1 MYPLYTNP
9 HLVSAH
15 RKLRKFPY
23 NWAVKARIGN
33 LNRDTNNI
41 VRHPSAD
48 KGPRWSI
55 NRKHIWHYILPS
67 GCLATRLL
75 QIAETSETIL
85 IFFLFERIDQSTF
98 IDITNGGLKID
109 VIIVAISHV
118 RNNESRE
125 WIVLK

>member
-1 MYPLYTNP
+1 MYISIINT
-9 HLVSAH
+9 HLRNFILNNVSSVNQSTPRISSH

-23 NWAVKARIGN
+23 NWAVKARASTCIGN

-85 IFFLFERIDQSTF
+85 IFFLFERIDTIRAPSSILQME
-98 IDITNGGLKID
+98 G
-109 VIIVAISHV
+109 
-118 RNNESRE
+118 SR
-125 WIVLK
+125 